1 MDLSQEQWV
10 SKQNEVSDNIILD
23 VRTPME
29 FNEIRIPNSK
39 LLDISSPSDFLEGL
53 KFLDKSKSYFIYCR
67 SGNRSSQAS
76 SVMQSMGFDK
86 TYNLVGGILDWSGIT
101 E

>member
-1 MDLSQEQWV
+1 MDLSQEQWL
-10 SKQNEVSDNIILD
+10 SKQNEVSDNVILD

-53 KFLDKSKSYFIYCR
+53 KLLDKTKSYFIYCR
-67 SGNRSSQAS
+67 SGNRSSQAC

-86 TYNLVGGILDWSGIT
+86 TYNLVGGIIDWSGIT